1 MRINS
6 VSTLP
11 VRQITN
17 TRTNLKYKTY
27 SNISFGISDH
37 ERRVRE
43 KTNDLTKNMG
53 FFDKHILGGKSKARQ
68 QAERIIDDEDNNTK
82 IALERQKTIN
92 EVTKKLVEIQAKYT
106 DQISELSA
114 KDQARMAALE
124 QAQEQH
130 IQWQKEM
137 YERSER
143 TTQIIMQQ
151 VENFANIM
159 KEVQAMSAES
169 NRLQSELFK
178 ELLAAREANN
188 KSWQEEVEKMKE
200 ELRKEYEEK
209 YRKKTEGTKQSQF
222 VYEMYEKMH
231 KTNSKNG
238 FGSVAG
244 YQKEKDL
251 LLTQIGNSI
260 IAERSGQPAD
270 VPNGILFYGP
280 KGNGKSLFA
289 KAFAEQLD
297 CHHVKIELDIDE
309 ATNWKN
315 LRTAAQK
322 AQENFEK
329 DGKRTIIRIE
339 EFNDFAPKDSK
350 IVSVLKSF
358 MDDVSQKYHATIFA
372 TTNYPE
378 KIDDVLLR
386 SGRFNVKVALAPA
399 DKKNVIEI
407 LKHYGKDFAD
417 ESVNF
422 EELAE
427 EIVKVQPEAAFSNA
441 KIQAIIQDLVKGQV
455 GPENTNNSFVFADFV
470 KKGCK
475 ISQREIIENI
485 KKLGAD
491 ISKAALD
498 KFLEQIKYVKS
509 L

>member
-6 VSTLP
+6 VSTFPLQ
-11 VRQITN
+11 QINRGTN
-17 TRTNLKYKTY
+17 PKYHA
-27 SNISFGISDH
+27 NIQISFGISEH
-37 ERRVRE
+37 ERRVKER
-43 KTNDLTKNMG
+43 TNDLTKNMG
-53 FFDKHILGGKSKARQ
+53 FIDKHIFGGKSKARQ
-68 QAERIIDDEDNNTK
+68 EAEKQIEAEDLNRDKELIRQA
-82 IALERQKTIN
+82 TIN
-92 EVTKKLVEIQAKYT
+92 EETKKRLADQARYT
-106 DQISELSA
+106 EQISILNAQNS
-114 KDQARMAALE
+114 ARMAALE

-137 YERSER
+137 YEKTEQ

-178 ELLAAREANN
+178 ELLAARETNN

-209 YRKKTEGTKQSQF
+209 YREKTEGAKRSQF

-231 KTNSKNG
+231 KTNSQKG

-244 YQKEKDL
+244 YQKEKDV
-251 LLTQIGNSI
+251 LLTHIGNSI

-297 CHHVKIELDIDE
+297 CHHTKIELDIDE

-315 LRTAAQK
+315 LKAAAQK

-372 TTNYPE
+372 TTNFPE
-378 KIDDVLLR
+378 KIDDILLR

-407 LKHYGKDFAD
+407 LKYYGKDFAD

-441 KIQAIIQDLVKGQV
+441 KIKAIIRGLVEGQV
-455 GPENTNNSFVFADFV
+455 GPENTNNSFVFEDFV

-475 ISQREIIENI
+475 ISQREIMENI
-485 KKLGAD
+485 KKMGAD
-491 ISKAALD
+491 ISKVALD
-498 KFLEQIKYVKS
+498 KFLEQIKYVKM